1 MQRFAR
7 LWPYQA
13 CACLGTTGA
22 ALYRHSL
29 LETKVKFTQIKIK
42 KFTIRFLV
50 FMWIL
55 VMIVKSESID
65 LTSLLF
71 HFLQVFYSDL
81 A

>member
-29 LETKVKFTQIKIK
+29 LETIVKFTQIKIK
-42 KFTIRFLV
+42 K
-50 FMWIL
+50 
-55 VMIVKSESID
+55 
-65 LTSLLF
+65 LLF
-71 HFLQVFYSDL
+71 ASWCSCGFGNDCKK
-81 A
+81 